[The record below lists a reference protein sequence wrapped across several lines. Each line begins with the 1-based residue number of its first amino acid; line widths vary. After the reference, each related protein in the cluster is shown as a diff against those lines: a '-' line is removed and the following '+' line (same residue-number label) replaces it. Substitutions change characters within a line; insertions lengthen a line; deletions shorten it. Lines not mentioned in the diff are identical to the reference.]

1 MKFEWI
7 LCQATVERITFRRE
21 SPEPAKEV
29 VGAIIFFFV
38 DATTQIP
45 NTVRLR
51 KAAKNIL
58 WGTREACIPSS
69 HTGLIKLESEI
80 LTQFRLTKGYGF

>member
-1 MKFEWI
+1 MNTLPSDGRENYFSKG
-7 LCQATVERITFRRE
+7 ITRASQRG
-21 SPEPAKEV
+21 SR
-29 VGAIIFFFV
+29 GDNFFFV

-69 HTGLIKLESEI
+69 PTGLIKLESEI